1 MSDIQIASYQAGD
14 ETAMA
19 AIAPRAFGVWA
30 RYGIDYSLPRDR
42 VEEEY
47 REEALGYAEQVRA
60 ADPNLAVFVA
70 RLDGAIV
77 GYIALGIDLHRT
89 RRFDMKWGQLIS
101 LAVDPD
107 YHHRGVGKA
116 LVARAMAWF
125 REERCEY
132 VEVQTDQNNI
142 AAIRTYEGAGFRTIY
157 CGLTLSQPLD

>member
-1 MSDIQIASYQAGD
+1 MSDLAIAPYQAGD
-14 ETAMA
+14 ESAMA

-42 VEEEY
+42 VEAEY
-47 REEALGYAEQVRA
+47 CDEALGYAEKIRA

-77 GYIALGIDLHRT
+77 GYIAIGIDVHRT
-89 RRFDMKWGQLIS
+89 QRFGMKWGQLIS

-107 YHHRGVGKA
+107 FHHRGVGKA
-116 LVARAMAWF
+116 LVARAMEWF
-125 REERCEY
+125 RQQRCEY
-132 VEVQTDQNNI
+132 LEVVTDQNNV

-157 CGLTLSQPLD
+157 SGLSLSQRLD